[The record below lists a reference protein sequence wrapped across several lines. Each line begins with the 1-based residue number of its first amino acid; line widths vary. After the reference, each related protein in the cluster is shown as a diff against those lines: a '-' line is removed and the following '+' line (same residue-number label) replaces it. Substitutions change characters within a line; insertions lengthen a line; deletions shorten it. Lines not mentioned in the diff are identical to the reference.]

1 MARYTGPVCR
11 LCRREGMKLY
21 LKGARCDGPKCPIV
35 KRQPA
40 RRFSARSA
48 WTAPNK
54 ATVRVRTTSC
64 ARSKKCGGSTGS
76 WRVSST
82 STCGGRAARRHWRQP
97 FADSRV
103 RLDNVVYRMGF
114 ADSRRQARQL
124 VRHGHFM
131 VNDRKTNIPS
141 FLVKPG
147 DVVTVR
153 PGSRGRTY
161 FTDYGEVLETRRAPD
176 WMTIDS
182 RAAQRQDSQSAG
194 SRPDR
199 SSDFQ
204 RSVGRG
210 ALQPLVDRPVRVTWL
225 AMQ

>member
-40 RRFSARSA
+40 KNFPPGQHGQRRTRRPSEFGLQLREKQKVRRFYGVMESQFHKHFVEAER
-48 WTAPNK
+48 
-54 ATVRVRTTSC
+54 R
-64 ARSKKCGGSTGS
+64 GGVTGDNLLQILES
-76 WRVSST
+76 
-82 STCGGRAARRHWRQP
+82 
-97 FADSRV
+97 

-131 VNDRKTNIPS
+131 VNGRKTNIPS
-141 FLVKPG
+141 FLVKGG

-153 PGSRGRTY
+153 PQSRSRTY
-161 FTDYGEVLETRRAPD
+161 FTDYGEVLNSRRAPD
-176 WMTIDS
+176 WMSVDAANLSGKVLNLPTRDQIEVPTFNEALVVEHYS
-182 RAAQRQDSQSAG
+182 R
-194 SRPDR
+194 
-199 SSDFQ
+199 
-204 RSVGRG
+204 
-210 ALQPLVDRPVRVTWL
+210 
-225 AMQ
+225 

>member
-21 LKGARCDGPKCPIV
+21 LKGARCDSPKCPIV

-40 RRFSARSA
+40 KNFPPGQHGQRRTRRPSEFGLQLREKQKVRRFYGIMESQFHKHFVEA
-48 WTAPNK
+48 
-54 ATVRVRTTSC
+54 VRR
-64 ARSKKCGGSTGS
+64 GGVTGDNLLQILES
-76 WRVSST
+76 
-82 STCGGRAARRHWRQP
+82 
-97 FADSRV
+97 

-147 DVVTVR
+147 DVVSVR
-153 PGSRGRTY
+153 PGSRSRTY

-176 WMTIDS
+176 WMTVDS
-182 RAAQRQDSQSAG
+182 RALSGRIMNLPARDQIEVPSFNEALVVEHY
-194 SRPDR
+194 SR
-199 SSDFQ
+199 
-204 RSVGRG
+204 
-210 ALQPLVDRPVRVTWL
+210 
-225 AMQ
+225 

>member
-40 RRFSARSA
+40 KNFPPGQHGQRRTRRPSEFGLQLREKQKVRRFYGVMESQFRKHFVEAER
-48 WTAPNK
+48 
-54 ATVRVRTTSC
+54 R
-64 ARSKKCGGSTGS
+64 GGVTGDNLLQILES
-76 WRVSST
+76 
-82 STCGGRAARRHWRQP
+82 
-97 FADSRV
+97 

-114 ADSRRQARQL
+114 ADSRKQARQL

-153 PGSRGRTY
+153 PGSRNRTY
-161 FTDYGEVLETRRAPD
+161 FTDYGEVLDTRRAPD
-176 WMTIDS
+176 WMTIDPRALSGKILNLPARDQIEVPSFNEALVVEHYS
-182 RAAQRQDSQSAG
+182 R
-194 SRPDR
+194 
-199 SSDFQ
+199 
-204 RSVGRG
+204 
-210 ALQPLVDRPVRVTWL
+210 
-225 AMQ
+225 